1 MPAKIVQE
9 PFQKPIQEPFQEP
22 LQEPGQ
28 EPRQEPRQRLFQK
41 PFQEPLVLFT
51 VIAALLFGASALLK
65 PTEKTTLLID
75 SNEVEARLFL
85 EELNSGEPLS
95 ESKRLE
101 ITAAYIEEEALVI
114 EAFARGLDNDS
125 RIRSLLAQKMLH
137 VMSAEIIQ
145 PSTAQ
150 LSDFFSAN
158 LSRYE
163 QIALFDIEEVVLSR
177 DDERTAKAALAAEPL
192 LGRPL
197 PTLSERDLASIFSA
211 EFAAQVVNSH
221 GAPEEDDWTGPFL
234 SNRGKH
240 WLRVVASIPE
250 TTPPFDEVAERVRL
264 DWIAA
269 EEETRQRQ
277 QVQKLVEQY
286 NIVMSPTSS
295 VR

>member
-9 PFQKPIQEPFQEP
+9 PTQETIQEPF
-22 LQEPGQ
+22 QEPGQ

-41 PFQEPLVLFT
+41 TFQEPLVLFT
-51 VIAALLFGASALLK
+51 FIAALLFGASALLK

-101 ITAAYIEEEALVI
+101 ITTAYIEEEALVT

-145 PSTAQ
+145 PSTAE
-150 LSDFFSAN
+150 LSDFFNNN
-158 LSRYE
+158 LSRYR
-163 QIALFDIEEVVLSR
+163 QLALFDIEEVVLSR
-177 DDERTAKAALAAEPL
+177 DDVRTAQLALAAEPS

-211 EFAAQVVNSH
+211 EFAAQVVASH
-221 GAPEEDDWTGPFL
+221 GTPAEKNWTGPFL

-240 WLRVVASIPE
+240 WLRVVTLTPE

-269 EEETRQRQ
+269 EEEARPRQ

>member
-1 MPAKIVQE
+1 MPAKIVHE
-9 PFQKPIQEPFQEP
+9 
-22 LQEPGQ
+22 
-28 EPRQEPRQRLFQK
+28 

-51 VIAALLFGASALLK
+51 FIAALLFGASALLK
-65 PTEKTTLLID
+65 PAEKTTLLID
-75 SNEVEARLFL
+75 SSEVEARLFL

-101 ITAAYIEEEALVI
+101 ITTAYIEEEALVT

-137 VMSAEIIQ
+137 VMSAEVIQ

-150 LSDFFSAN
+150 LSDFFNNN
-158 LSRYE
+158 LSRYR
-163 QIALFDIEEVVLSR
+163 QLALFDIEEVVLSQ
-177 DDERTAKAALAAEPL
+177 DDVRTAQLTLAAEPS

-211 EFAAQVVNSH
+211 EFAAQVAESH
-221 GAPEEDDWTGPFL
+221 GTPAANNWTGPFL

-240 WLRVVASIPE
+240 WLRVVTSTPE

-269 EEETRQRQ
+269 EEEARQRQ

-286 NIVMSPTSS
+286 NIVMSPTSN

>member
-1 MPAKIVQE
+1 M
-9 PFQKPIQEPFQEP
+9 
-22 LQEPGQ
+22 
-28 EPRQEPRQRLFQK
+28 
-41 PFQEPLVLFT
+41 
-51 VIAALLFGASALLK
+51 
-65 PTEKTTLLID
+65 
-75 SNEVEARLFL
+75 
-85 EELNSGEPLS
+85 S

-158 LSRYE
+158 LSRYR

-177 DDERTAKAALAAEPL
+177 DDRAHCAVGACGRALPWEATADAQRARSSLN
-192 LGRPL
+192 
-197 PTLSERDLASIFSA
+197 IFSRVCSTGGGILMA
-211 EFAAQVVNSH
+211 LLRANN
-221 GAPEEDDWTGPFL
+221 WTGPFL

-240 WLRVVASIPE
+240 WLRVVTSTPE

-269 EEETRQRQ
+269 EEEARQRQ

-286 NIVMSPTSS
+286 NIVMSPTSN

>member
-1 MPAKIVQE
+1 MPAKIVQA
-9 PFQKPIQEPFQEP
+9 
-22 LQEPGQ
+22 
-28 EPRQEPRQRLFQK
+28 

-51 VIAALLFGASALLK
+51 FIAALLFGASALLK
-65 PTEKTTLLID
+65 PAEKTTLLID
-75 SNEVEARLFL
+75 SSEVEARLFL

-101 ITAAYIEEEALVI
+101 ITAAYIEEEALVT

-150 LSDFFSAN
+150 LSDFFSNN
-158 LSRYE
+158 LLRYR
-163 QIALFDIEEVVLSR
+163 QLALFDIEEVVLSR
-177 DDERTAKAALAAEPL
+177 DDLRTAQLALAAEPS

-211 EFAAQVVNSH
+211 EFAAQVVASH
-221 GAPEEDDWTGPFL
+221 GTPEANNWTGPFL

-240 WLRVVASIPE
+240 WLRVVTSTPE

-269 EEETRQRQ
+269 EEEARQRQ